1 MYFLGFALG
10 IPLYRLLIYTL
21 FAYILT
27 SYA

>member
-10 IPLYRLLIYTL
+10 IPLYRRLIFTL

-27 SYA
+27 PYA